1 MLLFPDLR
9 RCFEDYECF
18 NYRRWNSLK
27 GKVTAQGCKN
37 SALAILAAAALCE
50 DRVYLT
56 NVPDIGD
63 VKTMM
68 SILRSLGYKVTWGS
82 GLTIKQCY

>member
-1 MLLFPDLR
+1 LKIMSVLIIDGGIP
-9 RCFEDYECF
+9 
-18 NYRRWNSLK
+18 LK

-63 VKTMM
+63 VRTMM
-68 SILRSLGYKVTWGS
+68 SILRSLGYKVTWGVA
-82 GLTIKQCY
+82 LP